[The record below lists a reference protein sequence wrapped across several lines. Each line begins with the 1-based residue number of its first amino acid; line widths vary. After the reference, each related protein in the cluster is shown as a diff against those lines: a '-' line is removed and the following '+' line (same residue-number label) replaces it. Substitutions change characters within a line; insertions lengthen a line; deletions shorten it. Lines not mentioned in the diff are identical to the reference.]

1 MANEEKEK
9 KNLTAQEAEVQENT
23 SAANAENIAQQEKSD
38 SKKPDEKQKKSPKAK
53 KKFNVRSFRHGT
65 LSVVFTVIFI
75 AAVVVLNVIVGIIS
89 ERIDTTADLTDTGFY
104 TLDEDAENYLKETLA
119 GDVTLTVLASESDF
133 EGQGTYYK
141 QINEILKK
149 MEMASDHVT
158 LKYIDLNQNPNYS
171 SQFKGES
178 LAAGYIVVESEQ
190 TGRHRIL
197 TRADYFDVNSSIASY
212 DSSIIEQYI
221 EYYGSVCIEGSN
233 IEQAAVSAMMY
244 VSNSDLVRVAFTEG
258 YGEEDSS
265 ALQNMLSKNGYDV
278 LTVNLTTDEIPQDVD
293 FVVVFGPQYDIDN
306 ENLTKLDKFVDNGG
320 EYGKTVFYF
329 ASVNQEKT
337 PNIDAFLA
345 DWGFE
350 IGYSAVGQSDSSYLI
365 SSYTSYAH
373 LQQILETPY
382 TSLSYASNLYTFGAY
397 LRPVMQIWGDDGS
410 RGGVEQ
416 QVLMTTYDNAF
427 LCPLDLAEDAEFS
440 LDTAE
445 SGTFIDAA
453 VAYRLHSTTQ
463 ELSTLAVFGS
473 TELASSSFMSTS
485 NANNQ
490 DFFINMFN
498 YISGKEDGIFIK
510 SKAVSS
516 VTFEMSAQ
524 TANTLAIVLCVAVP
538 VLVIVVGIVIW
549 VRRRHR

>member
-1 MANEEKEK
+1 MANEEKI
-9 KNLTAQEAEVQENT
+9 TAQENSAADTEQIIESAPAAEVQKAESSEKRENT
-23 SAANAENIAQQEKSD
+23 APAKEK
-38 SKKPDEKQKKSPKAK
+38 KAK
-53 KKFNVRSFRHGT
+53 TKKFNARSFKRGT
-65 LSVVFTVIFI
+65 LSVVFTVVFV

-104 TLDEDAENYLKETLA
+104 TLDEDAESYLKETLS

-171 SQFKGES
+171 SQFKGETLS
-178 LAAGYIVVESEQ
+178 AGYIVVESEE

-244 VSNSDLVRVAFTEG
+244 VSNKDLVRVAFTDG

-265 ALQNMLSKNGYDV
+265 ALQNLLSKNGYDV
-278 LTVNLTTDEIPQDVD
+278 LTVNLATENIPDDVD
-293 FVVVFGPQYDIDN
+293 FVVVFGPKYDIDN
-306 ENLTKLDKFVDNGG
+306 DNLTKLDRFVDNGG
-320 EYGKTVFYF
+320 EYGKTIFYF
-329 ASVNQEKT
+329 ASVYQEKT

-350 IGYSAVGQSDSSYLI
+350 VGYSAVGQSDSKYLI
-365 SSYTSYAH
+365 SSYTAYVH
-373 LQQILETPY
+373 RQQILETPY

-397 LRPVMQIWGDDGS
+397 LRPVIQIWGDDGS

-427 LCPLDLAEDAEFS
+427 LCPLDLASDAEFS

-445 SGTFIDAA
+445 SGTFNDAVA
-453 VAYRLHSTTQ
+453 AYRLHSTTQ

-490 DFFINMFN
+490 DFFIDMFN
-498 YISGKEDGIFIK
+498 YISGKEDGIVIK
-510 SKAVSS
+510 SKALSS

-524 TANTLAIVLCVAVP
+524 TANTLAVVLCVAVP
-538 VLVIVVGIVIW
+538 VVVIVLGIVIW

>member
-1 MANEEKEK
+1 MDNEEKKLSEISDT
-9 KNLTAQEAEVQENT
+9 NADAVSETENSSAE
-23 SAANAENIAQQEKSD
+23 D
-38 SKKPDEKQKKSPKAK
+38 SKKKAHKSGKTK
-53 KKFNVRSFRHGT
+53 KKFNARSFRRGT
-65 LSVVFTVIFI
+65 LSVAFTVIFI

-89 ERIDTTADLTDTGFY
+89 ERVDTTADLTDTGFY
-104 TLDEDAENYLKETLA
+104 TLDEDAEKYIKETLA

-158 LKYIDLNQNPNYS
+158 LNYIDLNQNPNYS
-171 SQFKGES
+171 SQFKGETLS
-178 LAAGYIVVESEQ
+178 AGYIVVESAE

-244 VSNSDLVRVAFTEG
+244 VSNKDLVRVAFTDG
-258 YGEEDSS
+258 YGEEDST

-278 LTVNLTTDEIPQDVD
+278 LTVNLATEEIPDDVD
-293 FVVVFGPQYDIDN
+293 FVVVFGPKYDIDN
-306 ENLTKLDKFVDNGG
+306 ENLTKLDRFVDNGG
-320 EYGKTVFYF
+320 EYGKTILYF

-350 IGYSAVGQSDSSYLI
+350 IGYSAVGQSDSNYLI
-365 SSYTSYAH
+365 SNYTAYAH

-382 TSLSYASNLYTFGAY
+382 TALSYSSELYTFGAY
-397 LRPVMQIWGDDGS
+397 LRPVLQIWGDDGS

-445 SGTFIDAA
+445 SGTFNDAV
-453 VAYRLHSTTQ
+453 VAYRLHATTQ

-498 YISGKEDGIFIK
+498 YISGKEDGIVIK
-510 SKAVSS
+510 SKSVSS

-538 VLVIVVGIVIW
+538 VAVIVLGIVIW

>member
-1 MANEEKEK
+1 MDNEEKKLSEISDT
-9 KNLTAQEAEVQENT
+9 NADAVSETENSSAE
-23 SAANAENIAQQEKSD
+23 D
-38 SKKPDEKQKKSPKAK
+38 SKKKAHKSGKTK
-53 KKFNVRSFRHGT
+53 KKFNARSFRRGT
-65 LSVVFTVIFI
+65 LSVAFTVIFI

-89 ERIDTTADLTDTGFY
+89 ERVDTTADLTDTGFY
-104 TLDEDAENYLKETLA
+104 TLDEYAEKYIKETLA

-158 LKYIDLNQNPNYS
+158 LNYIDLNQNPNYS
-171 SQFKGES
+171 SQFKGETLS
-178 LAAGYIVVESEQ
+178 AGYIVVESAE

-244 VSNSDLVRVAFTEG
+244 VSNKDLVRVAFTDG
-258 YGEEDSS
+258 YGEEDST

-278 LTVNLTTDEIPQDVD
+278 LTVNLATEEIPDDVD
-293 FVVVFGPQYDIDN
+293 FVVVFGPKYDIDN
-306 ENLTKLDKFVDNGG
+306 ENLTKLDRFVDNGG
-320 EYGKTVFYF
+320 EYGKTILYF

-350 IGYSAVGQSDSSYLI
+350 IGYSAVGQSDSNYLI
-365 SSYTSYAH
+365 SNYTAYAH

-382 TSLSYASNLYTFGAY
+382 TALSYSSELYTFGAY
-397 LRPVMQIWGDDGS
+397 LRPVLQIWGDDGS

-445 SGTFIDAA
+445 SGTFNDAV
-453 VAYRLHSTTQ
+453 VAYRLHATTQ

-498 YISGKEDGIFIK
+498 YISGKEDGIVIK
-510 SKAVSS
+510 SKSVSS

-538 VLVIVVGIVIW
+538 VAVIVLGIVIW